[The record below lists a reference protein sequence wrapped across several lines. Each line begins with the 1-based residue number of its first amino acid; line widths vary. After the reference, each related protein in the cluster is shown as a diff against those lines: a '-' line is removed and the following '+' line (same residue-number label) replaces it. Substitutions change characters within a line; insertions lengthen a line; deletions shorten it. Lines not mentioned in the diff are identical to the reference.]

1 MRTRK
6 LLLPIS
12 LLCVTVVGLALCQEK
27 RWPKA
32 TTKHRDKSAK
42 GKYDPDYADR
52 MTEDSAELDYG
63 RGSAA
68 TGSYESGYLDAQAAY
83 RNHRAIDDTRS
94 TDVEPKSNQ
103 QSSQLSNLPKSHM
116 KSSEEVGREKGQEFK
131 NTTTEDETICGNIDI
146 RNSVVF
152 FSPLKKCHVIEGFL
166 QIVLIENNTEADFEN
181 ISFPLLREITGY
193 FLLYRV
199 DGLKSLNKLFPNLE
213 VIRGN
218 ILLTDY
224 AFMIYEMKNLQEI
237 GLTSLTQISRG
248 GVRIEKNPALC
259 FTNTVN
265 WNAIVS
271 AGENFIKDNRNE
283 QSCPHVKGCPQCPSG
298 YCWTAQRCQK
308 LEKPTCHEQCLGE
321 CYGLSDSE
329 CYVCKHYRHKERC
342 IESCPSNL
350 YSYLSRRCVNETEC
364 RDMNKKNE
372 KKVSKLEDTQIWR
385 PFNNSCVTQC
395 PDGFEDYVDENNITH
410 CQVCKGQCRKISGG
424 AIIRHISDAQS
435 FRGIT
440 VVKGALEFQI
450 RNGNPNIMNELA
462 DAFGLVEEI
471 TDYLK
476 ITHSFPITSLSF
488 FKKLKVIKGE
498 NLDINNASLVV
509 LDNPNLSSLFPQNIT
524 IENGR
529 LFFHYNPK
537 LCLSKITDFGKM
549 VNITN
554 FTDLEVQP
562 ESNGDKVACNI
573 ANINITVKKRDA
585 DHVILSWDSYKPPE
599 GQQLLNYLL
608 NYIETENRNITY
620 EANACGNNTWQIVD
634 VGIPSWNSTVS
645 KNITNLKP
653 YTRYAAYVKTFTAR
667 NKKNSSNFTRV
678 GQSEIIFFWT
688 KSAIPSVPTN
698 MSSTAISDSEILL
711 KWDPPIYPN
720 GPLGYYMISSMI
732 RLDDEEL
739 VASRD
744 YCVDTLINEAKKED
758 IHEVTIKTSL
768 ISNPNSC
775 CFKDANAKTSQQF
788 EIFCHE
794 NISISNLSPGWKD
807 NCVFNNYNSPKSKF
821 YDLTNNFS
829 MSTRERHKTATDI
842 SVNTGSSVTISHQDD
857 KMFIYNVSAQNTSFL
872 LKNLYHYSL
881 YTITIAACGVKMDDT
896 PMCSSIQYMNVRT
909 LRRQSADNINNVK
922 IHVTNDTI
930 VEVIWESVKNPN
942 AFTVSYTIEYT
953 NLDVKDAKRSTEC
966 IPYIGHKEKYISH
979 YIRNLSPGRYSLRI
993 RSTSL
998 AGDGVFTNVVYFSI
1012 GVSNKNR
1019 IMLATL
1025 LTVIVLGAAVATIV
1039 LLIRNHQKKKTQERL
1054 IASVNPDYIET
1065 KYVVDSWEVPREN
1078 VEILEDLGLGNFGM
1092 VYRGYLVHPDGTVQ
1106 VAIKTIS
1113 ETASQREK
1121 NEFLNEASVMK
1132 NFSTW
1137 HIIKL
1142 LGVVSM
1148 GNPPFVIMELMEN
1161 GDLKTYLRRIRDTQM
1176 VPNASRIMRM
1186 AAEIADGMA
1195 YLESKKFVHRD
1206 LAARNCMV
1214 SKDLVCKIG
1223 DFGMARD
1230 IYETDYYKIGK
1241 KGLLP
1246 IRWMAPENLSD
1257 GVFTSDSDVWS
1268 FGVVLYEI
1276 LTLAEIPYQ
1285 GFSNEEVLHH
1295 VLRKGVLN
1303 IPRNCPETIQKIME
1317 KCFKWRPSERPTFM
1331 EIVSELEPFLG
1342 QDFCEKS
1349 FYHSDEG
1356 IEIRSL
1362 GIKKVY
1368 HNAAPIRFH
1377 WGHETA
1383 RWVKDF
1389 EDNVTLLDQMKAGTS
1404 RGRIF
1409 KNGFQHFGNVTN
1421 FEDVPL
1427 DR

>member
-1 MRTRK
+1 M
-6 LLLPIS
+6 
-12 LLCVTVVGLALCQEK
+12 
-27 RWPKA
+27 
-32 TTKHRDKSAK
+32 
-42 GKYDPDYADR
+42 
-52 MTEDSAELDYG
+52 
-63 RGSAA
+63 
-68 TGSYESGYLDAQAAY
+68 
-83 RNHRAIDDTRS
+83 
-94 TDVEPKSNQ
+94 
-103 QSSQLSNLPKSHM
+103 
-116 KSSEEVGREKGQEFK
+116 
-131 NTTTEDETICGNIDI
+131 
-146 RNSVVF
+146 
-152 FSPLKKCHVIEGFL
+152 
-166 QIVLIENNTEADFEN
+166 
-181 ISFPLLREITGY
+181 
-193 FLLYRV
+193 
-199 DGLKSLNKLFPNLE
+199 
-213 VIRGN
+213 
-218 ILLTDY
+218 
-224 AFMIYEMKNLQEI
+224 
-237 GLTSLTQISRG
+237 
-248 GVRIEKNPALC
+248 
-259 FTNTVN
+259 
-265 WNAIVS
+265 
-271 AGENFIKDNRNE
+271 
-283 QSCPHVKGCPQCPSG
+283 
-298 YCWTAQRCQK
+298 
-308 LEKPTCHEQCLGE
+308 
-321 CYGLSDSE
+321 
-329 CYVCKHYRHKERC
+329 
-342 IESCPSNL
+342 
-350 YSYLSRRCVNETEC
+350 
-364 RDMNKKNE
+364 
-372 KKVSKLEDTQIWR
+372 
-385 PFNNSCVTQC
+385 
-395 PDGFEDYVDENNITH
+395 
-410 CQVCKGQCRKISGG
+410 
-424 AIIRHISDAQS
+424 
-435 FRGIT
+435 
-440 VVKGALEFQI
+440 KGALEFQI

-462 DAFGLVEEI
+462 DAFGLIEEI
-471 TDYLK
+471 TEYLK

-509 LDNPNLSSLFPQNIT
+509 LDNPNLSSLFPLSQKIT

-537 LCLSKITDFGKM
+537 LCLSKIQQFGKI

-573 ANINITVKKRDA
+573 VNINITVTEWHA
-585 DHVILSWDSYKPPE
+585 DYVNLSWDSYKPPE
-599 GQQLLNYLL
+599 GQQLLYYLL
-608 NYIETENRNITY
+608 NYIETENKDITY
-620 EANACGNNTWQIVD
+620 ESNACGNNTWEIVE
-634 VGIPSWNSTVS
+634 VGIPFGNSPVS
-645 KNITNLKP
+645 TSIKNLKP
-653 YTRYAAYVKTFTAR
+653 YTEYAAYVKTFTAR
-667 NKKNSSNFTRV
+667 NKNSLNSFVTPV
-678 GQSEIIFFWT
+678 GQSEIIFFKT
-688 KSAIPSVPTN
+688 KSTIPSVATN
-698 MSSTAISDSEILL
+698 VSSTAISESEILL
-711 KWDPPIYPN
+711 KWSPPVYPN
-720 GPLGYYMISSMI
+720 GPIGYYIISSMI
-732 RLDDEEL
+732 RQNEAEL
-739 VASRD
+739 VVSRD
-744 YCVDTLINEAKKED
+744 YCVDALVNEAKKKKK
-758 IHEVTIKTSL
+758 IHEVTITTSP
-768 ISNPNSC
+768 IDTSDPKSC
-775 CFKDANAKTSQQF
+775 CYKNTETSKQF
-788 EIFCHE
+788 EIFCHQ
-794 NISISNLSPGWKD
+794 NMTISHLSSGWKD
-807 NCVFNNYNSPKSKF
+807 YCVFNNYNSPENKF
-821 YDLTNNFS
+821 YDITNS
-829 MSTRERHKTATDI
+829 LSTTTEQKTGMDVSAD
-842 SVNTGSSVTISHQDD
+842 SSNTVSHP
-857 KMFIYNVSAQNTSFL
+857 KNEIYMYNVSAQNTTYV
-872 LKNLYHYSL
+872 LKNLRHYSL
-881 YTITIAACGVKMDDT
+881 YTITIAACGVKNSDV
-896 PMCSSIQYMNVRT
+896 PMCSTIQYTNVRT
-909 LRRQSADNINNVK
+909 LKRPNADDIHNVK
-922 IHVTNDTI
+922 VHVTNDTI
-930 VEVIWESVKNPN
+930 VEITWESVKNPN

-953 NLDVKDAKRSTEC
+953 NLDVKDAKKSTEC
-966 IPYIGHKEKYISH
+966 IPTIGRREKNIKH
-979 YIRNLSPGRYSLRI
+979 YIRNLSPGRYSLKI

-998 AGDGVFTNVVYFSI
+998 AGDGAFSNVVYFSI
-1012 GVSNKNR
+1012 GVSDNSR
-1019 IMLATL
+1019 IMMATL
-1025 LTVIVLGAAVATIV
+1025 LTLVALAIIVIMIM
-1039 LLIRNHQKKKTQERL
+1039 LLIRSHQKKRTQERL

-1078 VEILEDLGLGNFGM
+1078 VEILEELGLGNFGM
-1092 VYRGYLVHPDGTVQ
+1092 VYRGYLDGTGQ

-1295 VLRKGVLN
+1295 VLRKGMLN

-1342 QDFCEKS
+1342 QDFCENS
-1349 FYHSDEG
+1349 FYHSEEG
-1356 IEIRSL
+1356 NEIRSL